1 MTDPTVRP
9 ARADDGSELALLED
23 EARAGLIDA
32 RGGAR
37 FLEEHPRIAPNW
49 SAAIDRRHVFVA
61 ELHEPVPVVV
71 GYLVLD
77 VEGAVATVD
86 QVYIRLEARELGFG
100 DALLAAA
107 WSRAADAGAAILEG
121 YALPGDRHTKNLY
134 ERAGI
139 TARLITV
146 SRVINDPS
154 SSADASR

>member
-1 MTDPTVRP
+1 MIDPNVRP
-9 ARADDGSELALLED
+9 ARADDGPELAMLED
-23 EARAGLIDA
+23 AARAGLVDA

-37 FLEEHPRIAPNW
+37 WLEEHPRIGPDWA
-49 SAAIDRRHVFVA
+49 SAIARRDVFVA
-61 ELHEPVPVVV
+61 ELADPVPVLA

-86 QVYIRLEARELGFG
+86 QVYVSPQARELGFG
-100 DALLAAA
+100 DALLASA
-107 WSRAADAGAAILEG
+107 WSRAAEAGAAILEG
-121 YALPGDRHTKNLY
+121 HALPGDRHIKNLY

>member
-1 MTDPTVRP
+1 MTDPNVRP
-9 ARADDGSELALLED
+9 ARADDGPELALLED
-23 EARAGLIDA
+23 AARAGLVDA

-37 FLEEHPRIAPNW
+37 WLEEHPRIGPDWA
-49 SAAIDRRHVFVA
+49 SAIAQRDVFVA
-61 ELHEPVPVVV
+61 ELADPVPVLA

-77 VEGAVATVD
+77 VAGAVATVD
-86 QVYIRLEARELGFG
+86 QVYVSPEARELGFG

-121 YALPGDRHTKNLY
+121 HALPGDRHIKNLY

>member
-1 MTDPTVRP
+1 MTDPNVRP
-9 ARADDGSELALLED
+9 ARADDGPELALLED
-23 EARAGLIDA
+23 AARAGLVDA

-37 FLEEHPRIAPNW
+37 WLEEHPRIGPDWA
-49 SAAIDRRHVFVA
+49 SAIARRDVFVA
-61 ELHEPVPVVV
+61 ELADPVPVLA

-77 VEGAVATVD
+77 VAGAVATVD
-86 QVYIRLEARELGFG
+86 QVYVSPEARELGFG

-121 YALPGDRHTKNLY
+121 YALPGDRHIKNLY

>member
-1 MTDPTVRP
+1 MTDPNVRP
-9 ARADDGSELALLED
+9 ARADDGPELALLED
-23 EARAGLIDA
+23 AARAGLVDA

-37 FLEEHPRIAPNW
+37 WLEEHPRIGPDWA
-49 SAAIDRRHVFVA
+49 SAIARRDVFVA
-61 ELHEPVPVVV
+61 ELADPVPVLA

-77 VEGAVATVD
+77 VAGAVATVD
-86 QVYIRLEARELGFG
+86 QVYVSPEARELGFG

-121 YALPGDRHTKNLY
+121 HALPGDRHIKNLY

-154 SSADASR
+154 SSPDASR